1 MLASLIALA
10 IDLQSC
16 CSVPSKHTF
25 IPGLTNQWI
34 PELSDDEG
42 PPVFRGAALGS
53 RECRGGKKWVNA
65 DHSSQAEIHFF
76 PLLAK
81 MVMLGNLEAEGK
93 TKDGAQAEGKVKR
106 SEQHLFI

>member
-1 MLASLIALA
+1 MIALA
-10 IDLQSC
+10 IDLQSR
-16 CSVPSKHTF
+16 CSIPSKRPL
-25 IPGLTNQWI
+25 IPRVTDQWI

-42 PPVFRGAALGS
+42 PTVFRGAALGI
-53 RECRGGKKWVNA
+53 RECRGGKRWVNA
-65 DHSSQAEIHFF
+65 DLPYQAEIHSC